1 MPCYICGNQKH
12 NRSFVVREMQMG
24 LREEFPYFECSACG
38 CLQLA
43 RVPDDLSPYYP
54 SNYFSHRIVSND
66 DTSAREPLK
75 ARVIRSLLTRHFFFR
90 RSLVT
95 GWVARRSCIVEEYPQ
110 WVQRQ
115 HLDLKLRT
123 TARVLDVGS
132 GRGKLLMELRH
143 NGFTAL
149 CGIDPFI
156 EGDLTFSDGVRVF
169 KRHLHEMT
177 GEFDL
182 IMLHH
187 SFEHMAEPLAVLQQ
201 LHRLVTPGHHVLVR
215 IPVAGSY
222 AWRKYGVDW
231 ASLDA
236 PRHLF
241 LHTRTSMEILASRAG
256 FEIVDQF
263 FDGDGFGLWASELY
277 RRDIPLMDGDASFFS
292 QAEKTFTPVEMEAF
306 RDFDAEL
313 NATGQADCSGF
324 YLRKL

>member
-1 MPCYICGNQKH
+1 MDSSVDLRPIKVIRPVSLSLLWSLRQLGGLGHYVDLIYTLSEHRIKVRYKQSMPCYICGNQKH

-43 RVPDDLSPYYP
+43 RVPEDLSPYYP

-169 KRHLHEMT
+169 KRHLH
-177 GEFDL
+177 
-182 IMLHH
+182 
-187 SFEHMAEPLAVLQQ
+187 AVPAGGPAGHPADFCRVLRPGGSQR
-201 LHRLVTPGHHVLVR
+201 LHRDPAMAVHLR
-215 IPVAGSY
+215 IFQRRIG
-222 AWRKYGVDW
+222 D
-231 ASLDA
+231 SL
-236 PRHLF
+236 RV
-241 LHTRTSMEILASRAG
+241 S
-256 FEIVDQF
+256 
-263 FDGDGFGLWASELY
+263 
-277 RRDIPLMDGDASFFS
+277 
-292 QAEKTFTPVEMEAF
+292 
-306 RDFDAEL
+306 
-313 NATGQADCSGF
+313 
-324 YLRKL
+324 